1 MIDRFLYV
9 SLKKAVRMS
18 DFINLFQ
25 ATGLFLYPLNTSENQ
40 RFTDFFFYYF
50 TKYMLE
56 RYQQTKQS
64 TINQKLKKF

>member
-40 RFTDFFFYYF
+40 RFTDFFFFLFYKIYARKVP
-50 TKYMLE
+50 TNK
-56 RYQQTKQS
+56 TVNNKS
-64 TINQKLKKF
+64 KT

>member
-40 RFTDFFFYYF
+40 RFTDFFFLLLFYKIYARKVP
-50 TKYMLE
+50 TNK
-56 RYQQTKQS
+56 TVNNKS
-64 TINQKLKKF
+64 KT

>member
-1 MIDRFLYV
+1 MIDRFLNV

-40 RFTDFFFYYF
+40 RFTDFFFF

-64 TINQKLKKF
+64 TINKKL

>member
-40 RFTDFFFYYF
+40 RFTDFFFLLFYKIYARKVP
-50 TKYMLE
+50 TNK
-56 RYQQTKQS
+56 TVNNKS
-64 TINQKLKKF
+64 KT

>member
-9 SLKKAVRMS
+9 FLKKAVRMS

-40 RFTDFFFYYF
+40 RFTDFFFLLFYKIYARKVP
-50 TKYMLE
+50 TNK
-56 RYQQTKQS
+56 TVNNKS
-64 TINQKLKKF
+64 KT